1 MECWCRLSIQL
12 WWPVSTKLTLAYTLL
27 YYRLFYKTW
36 LRISYYATASSKESV
51 YVIGGNTAE
60 GPHYST
66 TIIAE
71 YKNDE
76 WYNVGNLK
84 QSRYA
89 HSAITSGPLTMI
101 IGGNQQNSA
110 ELWVKILKTVVIYEF
125 VTLDYRLKYG
135 KLKHTRIKSVLP
147 NYQMVN
153 FAMGACFSSIKIT
166 AKRIDF

>member
-1 MECWCRLSIQL
+1 M
-12 WWPVSTKLTLAYTLL
+12 
-27 YYRLFYKTW
+27 LFYQTL

-51 YVIGGNTAE
+51 YIIGGNTAVGSE
-60 GPHYST
+60 NYST

-89 HSAITSGPLTMI
+89 HGAITSGALTMI

-110 ELWVKILKTVVIYEF
+110 EL
-125 VTLDYRLKYG
+125 
-135 KLKHTRIKSVLP
+135 
-147 NYQMVN
+147 
-153 FAMGACFSSIKIT
+153 
-166 AKRIDF
+166 